1 MIPKG
6 ITADMLQNTTTKDLN
21 VFTMNPDDVG
31 GVYTDPK
38 SVSSPPPL
46 GIDPDKIPIGTST
59 ITEPEIIDPKP
70 PKSTG
75 NIQGGL
81 YPECLKKW
89 EQVLAVTKFEST
101 QAMEEAK
108 KRFMTDCMSTPTK
121 GTSNVVEPE
130 IVTPIKDTTSGNT
143 SGNTSGTS
151 AGTSAGT
158 SSGTPTTNVILP
170 NLGGFLSSL
179 TGGGAGGG
187 GGATEE
193 DVLTPNKK
201 PFPYWI
207 IAVAVVGGYLIFRKK

>member
-1 MIPKG
+1 MPNVLSLYQEDVPTDSISTTSG
-6 ITADMLQNTTTKDLN
+6 GNYSTGGSGVSTNTNSTGNTSTTSASSTTT
-21 VFTMNPDDVG
+21 T
-31 GVYTDPK
+31 
-38 SVSSPPPL
+38 
-46 GIDPDKIPIGTST
+46 GTSV
-59 ITEPEIIDPKP
+59 IVEPEIIDTKP
-70 PKSTG
+70 PKTTDTT
-75 NIQGGL
+75 IQGGL

-89 EQVLAVTKFEST
+89 EQVLSVTKFEST

-108 KRFMTDCMSTPTK
+108 KRFMTECMSIPTK

-130 IVTPIKDTTSGNT
+130 IVTP
-143 SGNTSGTS
+143 TSGTS
-151 AGTSAGT
+151 AGST
-158 SSGTPTTNVILP
+158 TTNVILP

-193 DVLTPNKK
+193 EVLTIKKK

>member
-6 ITADMLQNTTTKDLN
+6 MTADMLQNTTTIGSN
-21 VFTMNPDDVG
+21 VFTMNPDDAG

-46 GIDPDKIPIGTST
+46 GIDPDKTPTGTSV
-59 ITEPEIIDPKP
+59 ISEPYVDTKP

-89 EQVLAVTKFEST
+89 EQVLAVTRFEST

-108 KRFMTDCMSTPTK
+108 KRFMTDCMTSSTA
-121 GTSNVVEPE
+121 GTSSIVEPE
-130 IVTPIKDTTSGNT
+130 IVTPI
-143 SGNTSGTS
+143 SGTS
-151 AGTSAGT
+151 TGTT
-158 SSGTPTTNVILP
+158 TTNVILP

-179 TGGGAGGG
+179 TGGGASGG

>member
-6 ITADMLQNTTTKDLN
+6 MTKDFQIL
-21 VFTMNPDDVG
+21 TP
-31 GVYTDPK
+31 YTDDAGDSYVVTQNP
-38 SVSSPPPL
+38 VYSPPPL
-46 GIDPDKIPIGTST
+46 GIDPDKTPTGTSA
-59 ITEPEIIDPKP
+59 IVEPEIIDTKTPK
-70 PKSTG
+70 TTDTT
-75 NIQGGL
+75 IQGVL
-81 YPECLKKW
+81 SPECLKKW

-130 IVTPIKDTTSGNT
+130 IVTPT

-151 AGTSAGT
+151 AV
-158 SSGTPTTNVILP
+158 TPTTNVILP
-170 NLGGFLSSL
+170 NLGGFLGSL

-187 GGATEE
+187 ATEE
-193 DVLTPNKK
+193 EVLTIKKK

>member
-1 MIPKG
+1 MIQKG
-6 ITADMLQNTTTKDLN
+6 MTKDFQIL
-21 VFTMNPDDVG
+21 TP
-31 GVYTDPK
+31 YTDDAGASYVVTQNP
-38 SVSSPPPL
+38 VYSPPPL
-46 GIDPDKIPIGTST
+46 GIDPDKTPTGTSA
-59 ITEPEIIDPKP
+59 IVEPEIIDTKTPK
-70 PKSTG
+70 TTDTT
-75 NIQGGL
+75 IQGVL
-81 YPECLKKW
+81 SPECLKKW
-89 EQVLAVTKFEST
+89 EQVLAVTKFGST

-130 IVTPIKDTTSGNT
+130 IVTPT

-151 AGTSAGT
+151 AGTSA
-158 SSGTPTTNVILP
+158 GTPTTNVILP

-193 DVLTPNKK
+193 EVLTPNKK

>member
-6 ITADMLQNTTTKDLN
+6 MTADMLDNQTTIGGSGSN
-21 VFTMNPDDVG
+21 VFTMNPDDAG

-46 GIDPDKIPIGTST
+46 GIDPDKTPTGTST

-70 PKSTG
+70 PKTTDTT
-75 NIQGGL
+75 IQGGL

-108 KRFMTDCMSTPTK
+108 KRFMTDCMSTPTT
-121 GTSNVVEPE
+121 GTSAIVEPE
-130 IVTPIKDTTSGNT
+130 IVTPI
-143 SGNTSGTS
+143 SGTS
-151 AGTSAGT
+151 TGTST
-158 SSGTPTTNVILP
+158 GTPTTNVILP

-207 IAVAVVGGYLIFRKK
+207 IAVAVVGGYLILRKK

>member
-1 MIPKG
+1 MPNVLSLYQEDVPTDSISTISG
-6 ITADMLQNTTTKDLN
+6 GNYSSGGSGVSTNTNSTSNTTTS
-21 VFTMNPDDVG
+21 G
-31 GVYTDPK
+31 GNTTTTTNTT
-38 SVSSPPPL
+38 
-46 GIDPDKIPIGTST
+46 GTSA
-59 ITEPEIIDPKP
+59 ISEPYVDTKP

-108 KRFMTDCMSTPTK
+108 KRFMTDCMTSSTT
-121 GTSNVVEPE
+121 GTSAIVEPE
-130 IVTPIKDTTSGNT
+130 IVTPI
-143 SGNTSGTS
+143 SGTS
-151 AGTSAGT
+151 TGTT
-158 SSGTPTTNVILP
+158 TTNVILP

-207 IAVAVVGGYLIFRKK
+207 IAVAVVGGYLILRKK

>member
-6 ITADMLQNTTTKDLN
+6 MTKDFQIL
-21 VFTMNPDDVG
+21 TP
-31 GVYTDPK
+31 YTDDAGDSYVVTQNP
-38 SVSSPPPL
+38 VYSPPPL
-46 GIDPDKIPIGTST
+46 GIDPDKTPTGTSA
-59 ITEPEIIDPKP
+59 IVEPEIIDTKTPK
-70 PKSTG
+70 TTDTT
-75 NIQGGL
+75 IQGVL
-81 YPECLKKW
+81 SPECLKKW

-108 KRFMTDCMSTPTK
+108 KRFMTDCMSTPTT
-121 GTSNVVEPE
+121 GTSAIVEPE
-130 IVTPIKDTTSGNT
+130 IVTPI
-143 SGNTSGTS
+143 SGTS
-151 AGTSAGT
+151 TGTSTGTTTGT
-158 SSGTPTTNVILP
+158 STGTTTGTPTTNVILP

>member
-6 ITADMLQNTTTKDLN
+6 MTADMLQNTTTTGSN
-21 VFTMNPDDVG
+21 VFTMNPDDTG

-46 GIDPDKIPIGTST
+46 GIDPDKTPTGTSV
-59 ITEPEIIDPKP
+59 ISEPYVDTKP

-81 YPECLKKW
+81 YPECLAKW
-89 EQVLAVTKFEST
+89 EKVLAVTKFEST

-108 KRFMTDCMSTPTK
+108 KRFMTDCMSTPTT
-121 GTSNVVEPE
+121 GTSAIVEPE
-130 IVTPIKDTTSGNT
+130 IVTPI
-143 SGNTSGTS
+143 SGTS
-151 AGTSAGT
+151 TGTT
-158 SSGTPTTNVILP
+158 TTNVILP

-207 IAVAVVGGYLIFRKK
+207 IAVAVVGGYLILRKK

>member
-6 ITADMLQNTTTKDLN
+6 ITADMLQNTITTGSN
-21 VFTMNPDDVG
+21 VFTISPDDAG
-31 GVYTDPK
+31 GVYTNPK

-46 GIDPDKIPIGTST
+46 GIDPDKTPTGTSV
-59 ITEPEIIDPKP
+59 ISEPYVDTKP

-81 YPECLKKW
+81 YPECLAKW
-89 EQVLAVTKFEST
+89 EKVLAVTKFEST

-108 KRFMTDCMSTPTK
+108 KRFMTDCMTSSTT
-121 GTSNVVEPE
+121 GTSAIVEPE
-130 IVTPIKDTTSGNT
+130 IVTPI
-143 SGNTSGTS
+143 SGTS
-151 AGTSAGT
+151 TGTT
-158 SSGTPTTNVILP
+158 TTNVILP

>member
-6 ITADMLQNTTTKDLN
+6 MTADMLQNTTTIGSN
-21 VFTMNPDDVG
+21 VFTMNPDDAG
-31 GVYTDPK
+31 GVYTAPK

-46 GIDPDKIPIGTST
+46 GIDPDKTPTGTSV
-59 ITEPEIIDPKP
+59 ISEPYVDTKP

-89 EQVLAVTKFEST
+89 EQVLAVTRFEST

-108 KRFMTDCMSTPTK
+108 KRFMTDCMTSSTA
-121 GTSNVVEPE
+121 GTSSIVEPE
-130 IVTPIKDTTSGNT
+130 IVTPI
-143 SGNTSGTS
+143 SGTS
-151 AGTSAGT
+151 TGST
-158 SSGTPTTNVILP
+158 TTNVILP

-193 DVLTPNKK
+193 EVLTINKK

-207 IAVAVVGGYLIFRKK
+207 IAVAVVGGYLILRKK

>member
-6 ITADMLQNTTTKDLN
+6 MTADMLQNTTTKGSN
-21 VFTMNPDDVG
+21 VFTMNPDDAG

-46 GIDPDKIPIGTST
+46 GIDPDKIPTGTSV
-59 ITEPEIIDPKP
+59 ISEPYVDTKP
-70 PKSTG
+70 IKSTG

-151 AGTSAGT
+151 
-158 SSGTPTTNVILP
+158 SGTPTTN
-170 NLGGFLSSL
+170 
-179 TGGGAGGG
+179 GGAGGG

-193 DVLTPNKK
+193 DFLTPNKK

>member
-6 ITADMLQNTTTKDLN
+6 MTADMLQNTTTTGSN
-21 VFTMNPDDVG
+21 VFTMNPDDAG

-46 GIDPDKIPIGTST
+46 GIDPDKTPTGTSV
-59 ITEPEIIDPKP
+59 ISEPYVDTKP

-81 YPECLKKW
+81 YPECLAKW
-89 EQVLAVTKFEST
+89 EKVLAVTKFEST

-108 KRFMTDCMSTPTK
+108 KRFMTDCMTYSTTGK
-121 GTSNVVEPE
+121 STIVEPE
-130 IVTPIKDTTSGNT
+130 IVTPI
-143 SGNTSGTS
+143 SGTS
-151 AGTSAGT
+151 TGT
-158 SSGTPTTNVILP
+158 TTNNVILP

>member
-6 ITADMLQNTTTKDLN
+6 MTVDMLQNTTTIGSN
-21 VFTMNPDDVG
+21 VFTMNPDDAG

-46 GIDPDKIPIGTST
+46 GIDPDKTPTGTSA
-59 ITEPEIIDPKP
+59 IVEPEIIDTKP
-70 PKSTG
+70 PKSTDTT
-75 NIQGGL
+75 IQGGL
-81 YPECLKKW
+81 YPECLQKWKEYSSVITFKSNEEMENSKK
-89 EQVLAVTKFEST
+89 E
-101 QAMEEAK
+101 
-108 KRFMTDCMSTPTK
+108 FMTKCMSTPTT

-130 IVTPIKDTTSGNT
+130 IVTPI
-143 SGNTSGTS
+143 SGT
-151 AGTSAGT
+151 T
-158 SSGTPTTNVILP
+158 TTNVIIP

-193 DVLTPNKK
+193 EVLTLNKK

-207 IAVAVVGGYLIFRKK
+207 IAVAVVGGYLILRKK

>member
-6 ITADMLQNTTTKDLN
+6 MTADMLQNTTTTGSN
-21 VFTMNPDDVG
+21 VFTMNPDDAG

-46 GIDPDKIPIGTST
+46 GIDPDKTPTGTSA
-59 ITEPEIIDPKP
+59 IVEPEIIDTKTPK
-70 PKSTG
+70 TTDTT
-75 NIQGGL
+75 IQGGL

-130 IVTPIKDTTSGNT
+130 IVTST

-151 AGTSAGT
+151 AGTSA
-158 SSGTPTTNVILP
+158 GTPTTNVILP

-187 GGATEE
+187 GSATEE
-193 DVLTPNKK
+193 EVLTIKKK

>member
-6 ITADMLQNTTTKDLN
+6 MTADMLQNTTTTGSN
-21 VFTMNPDDVG
+21 VFTMNPDDAG

-59 ITEPEIIDPKP
+59 ITEPEIINPKP
-70 PKSTG
+70 PKSTD

-108 KRFMTDCMSTPTK
+108 KRFMTDCMTSSTT
-121 GTSNVVEPE
+121 GTSAIVEPE

-143 SGNTSGTS
+143 SGTS
-151 AGTSAGT
+151 AGTSTGT
-158 SSGTPTTNVILP
+158 TTTNVILP

-193 DVLTPNKK
+193 DVLAPNKK

-207 IAVAVVGGYLIFRKK
+207 IAVAVVGGYLILRKK